1 MSVKIYGVSSMVAPL
16 HKVALH
22 APGNTLRN
30 ADAHQWHYGD
40 SFDPKELG
48 KDYQTFVSYIERAG
62 VEVLWMPENTGS
74 ADAIFTYDASLMTP
88 QGAILM
94 NPGKTLRKGES
105 ESHRLFYQ
113 SINIPVIGQVRGEAT
128 CEAGDTL
135 WLDDQTLLIG
145 RGYRTNEA
153 GIIQMQNMLGNQG
166 VTVLAFDLPC
176 YKGEQA
182 CLHLMS
188 LISLL
193 AEDLALVHKALL
205 PVALAQLLRSRGF
218 ELLEAP
224 VDEFEASGGL
234 NLNVLTLAPRHV
246 VAIDGCDKTLSL
258 IHNAGCKID
267 TFSGESLCIPC
278 EGGPTCMTRPILRA
292 SNK

>member
-1 MSVKIYGVSSMVAPL
+1 MSVKTYGVCSMVAPL
-16 HKVALH
+16 QRVALH

-40 SFDPKELG
+40 GFDPKELG
-48 KDYQTFVSYIERAG
+48 KDYQKFVSYIERAG
-62 VEVLWMPENTGS
+62 IEVLWMSENTES
-74 ADAIFTYDASLMTP
+74 ADAVFTYDASLMTP
-88 QGAILM
+88 QGAIIM
-94 NPGKTLRKGES
+94 NPGKALRVSES

-113 SINIPVIGQVRGEAT
+113 SKNIPVIGQVTGKAK

-135 WLDDQTLLIG
+135 WLDDKTLLIG

-153 GIIQMQNMLGNQG
+153 GITQMRNMLSDQG
-166 VTVLAFDLPC
+166 VSVLAFDLPC
-176 YKGEQA
+176 YQGEEA

-193 AEDLALVHKALL
+193 ADDLALVHKTLL
-205 PVALAQLLRSRGF
+205 PVALAQLLRARGI

-224 VDEFEASGGL
+224 EVEFEVSGGL

-246 VAIDGCDKTLSL
+246 VAIDGCEKTLSL
-258 IHNAGCKID
+258 MHDAGCVID
-267 TFSGESLCIPC
+267 IFAGKSLCIPC
-278 EGGPTCMTRPILRA
+278 EGGPTCMTRPILRCIK
-292 SNK
+292 S